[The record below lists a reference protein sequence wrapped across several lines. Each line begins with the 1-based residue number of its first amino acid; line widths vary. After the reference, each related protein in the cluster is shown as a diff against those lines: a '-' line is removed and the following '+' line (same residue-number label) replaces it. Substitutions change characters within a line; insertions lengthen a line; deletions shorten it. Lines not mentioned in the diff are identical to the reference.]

1 MMINKQGSEVK
12 HLLMQISNEYE
23 AAQRGLIGFAA
34 GSSRHAFIT
43 SRLERVGQLHTELR
57 KLVGDDAMPMIAEQ
71 LNAIPDPTSQPA
83 QSSS

>member
-12 HLLMQISNEYE
+12 RLLMQISNEYE

-34 GSSRHAFIT
+34 GSSQHAFIT
-43 SRLERVGQLHTELR
+43 ARLERVGQLHTELR
-57 KLVGDDAMPMIAEQ
+57 DLVGDDAMSMIAEQ
-71 LNAIPDPTSQPA
+71 LNAIPDTTSQPA